1 MVGRWGM
8 SEAIGPLAVI
18 PTDGRGPLL
27 PGSSEVSAHTQ
38 QLIDEEVRRIVDEAH
53 QEVVALLTGNRARLD
68 SLVEALLE
76 HETLDE
82 DEAYAAARV
91 SRTPMDAERE
101 PAIAAQNAL
110 QGRAAPGADD
120 FR

>member
-1 MVGRWGM
+1 M
-8 SEAIGPLAVI
+8 SDAIGPLAVI

-53 QEVVALLTGNRARLD
+53 EQVVALLTENRARLD
-68 SLVEALLE
+68 SLVQALLE

-82 DEAYAAARV
+82 EEAYTAAGV
-91 SRTPMDAERE
+91 SRTPAGAERE
-101 PAIAAQNAL
+101 PAIAA
-110 QGRAAPGADD
+110 RGATRLD
-120 FR
+120 